1 MTKYLL
7 LAATA
12 IALASPSFAQ
22 QGGGRT
28 PPTPE
33 ERKANFVKA
42 DANKDGKLNKDE
54 FKASLGERAAQ
65 MGDRIDQFFAGRDA
79 DKDGSISEAEYLAP
93 MQRPG
98 GN

>member
-22 QGGGRT
+22 QGRT

-33 ERKANFVKA
+33 ERKATFVKA

-65 MGDRIDQFFAGRDA
+65 MGDRIDQFFGMRDA
-79 DKDGSISEAEYLAP
+79 DKDGAITEAEYLAP
-93 MQRPG
+93 MPPRPG
-98 GN
+98 Q